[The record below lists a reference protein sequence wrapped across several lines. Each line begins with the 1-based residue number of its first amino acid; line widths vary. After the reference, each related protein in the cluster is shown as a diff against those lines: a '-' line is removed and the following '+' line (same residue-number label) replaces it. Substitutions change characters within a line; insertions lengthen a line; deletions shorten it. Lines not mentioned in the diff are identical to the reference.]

1 MNSSEMIFSI
11 IIWLVI
17 IVSLIYLLIKKII
30 KEENEDFLGAP
41 FFDSEDFF
49 RLMLKTLFNLIV
61 VLILA
66 RGIYYPLTKNKD
78 YLFTY
83 LLISLTV
90 FILCVLL

>member
-1 MNSSEMIFSI
+1 MVLLLTLLEGSE
-11 IIWLVI
+11 
-17 IVSLIYLLIKKII
+17 
-30 KEENEDFLGAP
+30 FLGAP
-41 FFDSEDFF
+41 IFDADDFW
-49 RLMLKTLFNLIV
+49 RLLLKTFFNLIV

-90 FILCVLL
+90 FVLCVLPISDDGDGLNSNNLLFCI